1 MQQPAEPAR
10 AVVRTRPDTF
20 ELVLPTFGPKK
31 YFSWA
36 GRRDAES
43 ASLAAFIDGQLAE
56 LNRSGVLTELQKKW
70 FGGPMDL
77 PADGLP
83 VPPD

>member
-1 MQQPAEPAR
+1 
-10 AVVRTRPDTF
+10 
-20 ELVLPTFGPKK
+20 VLPTFGPKK

-36 GRRDAES
+36 GRKDAAS
-43 ASLAAFIDGQLAE
+43 ASLVAFIDAELAR

-77 PADGLP
+77 PADKLP
-83 VPPD
+83 VPGD